1 MRAWIAG
8 ATGLTGTAL
17 LDELLHE
24 PQFDR
29 VVAFVRRPL
38 SVVDHKLTE
47 TPADFDHLREG
58 NPGFVDAAFCCLGTT
73 IKTAGSEAAF
83 RRVDHDYVLA
93 FAEAAKAHG
102 AGHLGVVS
110 SMGADATSR
119 IFYNRVKGETERD
132 LKQLGFTSLAI
143 YQPSILL
150 GNRKEQRPM
159 ERAGI
164 MVAQA
169 LSSLMLGPL
178 RKYRAIRV
186 TTIAK
191 AMLRQSL
198 VAQNGAE
205 VYESDVIETLGK

>member
-1 MRAWIAG
+1 MRARIAG
-8 ATGLTGTAL
+8 ATGLTGAAL
-17 LDELLHE
+17 LTELLRE
-24 PQFDR
+24 PRFDR

-38 SVVDHKLTE
+38 AIVDHKLAE
-47 TPADFDHLREG
+47 MPADFEHLREA

-83 RRVDHDYVLA
+83 RLVDHDYVLA
-93 FAEAAKAHG
+93 FATAAQAHG
-102 AGHLGVVS
+102 AAHFGVIS

-119 IFYNRVKGETERD
+119 IFYNRIKGETERD
-132 LKQLGFTSLAI
+132 LRQLGFASLAI
-143 YQPSILL
+143 YQPSILV
-150 GNRKEQRPM
+150 GNRQEERPV
-159 ERAGI
+159 ERVGV

-169 LSSLMLGPL
+169 LSPLMLGPL

-198 VAQNGAE
+198 ADKNGAE
-205 VYESDVIETLGK
+205 VYESDVIEELGK

>member
-8 ATGLTGTAL
+8 ATGLTGAAL
-17 LDELLHE
+17 LDELLRE
-24 PQFDR
+24 PQMDR

-47 TPADFDHLREG
+47 TPVDFEHLREG
-58 NPGFVDAAFCCLGTT
+58 NHGFVDAAFCCLGTT

-83 RRVDHDYVLA
+83 RLVDHDYVLA
-93 FAEAAKAHG
+93 FADAAKAHG
-102 AGHLGVVS
+102 AGHFGVVS
-110 SMGADATSR
+110 ARGADATSR

-132 LKQLGFTSLAI
+132 LRQLGFASLAI
-143 YQPSILL
+143 YQPSILV
-150 GNRKEQRPM
+150 GNRQQQRPA
-159 ERAGI
+159 ERIGTI
-164 MVAQA
+164 LAQA
-169 LSSLMLGPL
+169 LSPLMLGPL

-198 VAQNGAE
+198 TAKSGVE
-205 VYESDVIETLGK
+205 VYESDVIEELGQ